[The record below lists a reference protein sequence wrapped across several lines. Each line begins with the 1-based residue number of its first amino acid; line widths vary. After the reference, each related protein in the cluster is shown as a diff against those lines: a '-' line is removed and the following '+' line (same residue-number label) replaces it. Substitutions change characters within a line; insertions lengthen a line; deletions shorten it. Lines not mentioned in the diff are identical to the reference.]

1 MRIAAIGSS
10 VWLIGLALTVV
21 IAFAL
26 VGARSEHPGAADAH
40 PSHGPGMAADG
51 EHAHGHETSTQHE
64 ADGAGND
71 HAGSSHAGNGDAGN
85 GDAAHSHAGNGH
97 AHTTLGL
104 GAAAADSVYHLD
116 HAWRDQHGALV
127 ELADFAGGPVLL
139 TMFYG
144 NCQTACPLLLHK
156 ARRLQEALA
165 APVPVLA
172 VTFDPVSDTPEA
184 MRRYAAERGFE
195 SDSWRF
201 LMGSPTS
208 IRMLATLLGVQ
219 YHRRGDGHFDHS
231 NLIALL
237 DAEGVIRLRSEGL
250 SPDVAPLAAEIERL
264 GVLTD

>member
-40 PSHGPGMAADG
+40 PSHGPGV
-51 EHAHGHETSTQHE
+51 
-64 ADGAGND
+64 
-71 HAGSSHAGNGDAGN
+71 
-85 GDAAHSHAGNGH
+85 
-97 AHTTLGL
+97 
-104 GAAAADSVYHLD
+104 AAADSVYHLD

-127 ELADFAGGPVLL
+127 ELADFAGGPVLV

-144 NCQTACPLLLHK
+144 TCQTACPLLLHR
-156 ARRLQEALA
+156 ARLLQEALG

-184 MRRYAAERGFE
+184 MRHYAAERGFE
-195 SDSWRF
+195 RDSWRF

-250 SPDVAPLAAEIERL
+250 SPDVTPLAAEIERL
-264 GVLTD
+264 GVLTH